1 VISRELAVRLRP
13 LLPWTPQNAD
23 RFFIPGEEIADS
35 VFIVSDMVVELIR
48 AQGESNFHFNGTTEW
63 ALDSVSSEVAVWLP
77 SEQQLREALG
87 EAFLSL
93 DRIGDRYVVSF
104 VGPGSSPG
112 VNPGVDSPAGSAS
125 SGPGGAHHSAPMADA
140 ADAYALA
147 LLRVLGGDDSL
158 PSETDSVVSAA
169 R

>member
-13 LLPWTPQNAD
+13 LLDWTPQNAD
-23 RFFIPGEEIADS
+23 RFFIPREEIADA

-63 ALDSVSSEVAVWLP
+63 ALDSVESDIAVWLP
-77 SEQQLREALG
+77 SEAQLRDLLG
-87 EAFLSL
+87 AAFLSL
-93 DRIGDRYVVSF
+93 DRVGDGFVVS
-104 VGPGSSPG
+104 VTGP
-112 VNPGVDSPAGSAS
+112 D
-125 SGPGGAHHSAPMADA
+125 GAHHTPALGDA

-147 LLRVLGGDDSL
+147 LLHVLGGDDSV
-158 PSETDSVVSAA
+158 PSGNDRVITAA

>member
-1 VISRELAVRLRP
+1 MISRELAVRLRP
-13 LLPWTPQNAD
+13 LLAWTPQNAD
-23 RFFIPGEEIADS
+23 RFFIPREEIADS

-77 SEQQLREALG
+77 TEEQLREALG
-87 EAFLSL
+87 DAFLSL
-93 DRIGDRYVVSF
+93 DRVGDSYVVSTT
-104 VGPGSSPG
+104 
-112 VNPGVDSPAGSAS
+112 
-125 SGPGGAHHSAPMADA
+125 GPGGAYHSAGMSDP

-147 LLRVLGGDDSL
+147 LLHALGGDDSL
-158 PSETDSVVSAA
+158 PTGTDPVISAA

>member
-1 VISRELAVRLRP
+1 MISRELAVRLRP

-23 RFFIPGEEIADS
+23 RFFIPREEIADS

-77 SEQQLREALG
+77 SEQQLREALR
-87 EAFLSL
+87 EAFVSL
-93 DRIGDRYVVSF
+93 DRVGDRYVVSY
-104 VGPGSSPG
+104 VVS
-112 VNPGVDSPAGSAS
+112 SAS
-125 SGPGGAHHSAPMADA
+125 SAGTGPGGAQHSAAMLDP

-158 PSETDSVVSAA
+158 PSGIDSVISAA

>member
-1 VISRELAVRLRP
+1 MICRELAVRLRP

-23 RFFIPGEEIADS
+23 RFFIPREEIADS

-48 AQGESNFHFNGTTEW
+48 ARGESNFHFNGTTEW

-93 DRIGDRYVVSF
+93 DRVGDSYVVSF
-104 VGPGSSPG
+104 VVSSLVGS
-112 VNPGVDSPAGSAS
+112 GSA
-125 SGPGGAHHSAPMADA
+125 GPGGAQHSAAVPDP

-158 PSETDSVVSAA
+158 PSETDAVISAA

>member
-23 RFFIPGEEIADS
+23 RFFIPREEIADS

-93 DRIGDRYVVSF
+93 DRVGDGYVVSF
-104 VGPGSSPG
+104 VVRSPG
-112 VNPGVDSPAGSAS
+112 NSVNADR
-125 SGPGGAHHSAPMADA
+125 GGAQHTAAMPDP

-158 PSETDSVVSAA
+158 PSGTDPVISAA

>member
-1 VISRELAVRLRP
+1 MISRELAVRLRP
-13 LLPWTPQNAD
+13 LLKWTPQNAD
-23 RFFIPGEEIADS
+23 RFFIPREEIADS

-63 ALDSVSSEVAVWLP
+63 ALDSVSSDVAVWLP

-87 EAFLSL
+87 DAFLSL
-93 DRIGDRYVVSF
+93 DRVGDSYVVSYLI
-104 VGPGSSPG
+104 
-112 VNPGVDSPAGSAS
+112 SPASS
-125 SGPGGAHHSAPMADA
+125 SGPGGTRPGGAQHSAAMPDP

-147 LLRVLGGDDSL
+147 LLRVLGGDDS
-158 PSETDSVVSAA
+158 PTGADPVISAA